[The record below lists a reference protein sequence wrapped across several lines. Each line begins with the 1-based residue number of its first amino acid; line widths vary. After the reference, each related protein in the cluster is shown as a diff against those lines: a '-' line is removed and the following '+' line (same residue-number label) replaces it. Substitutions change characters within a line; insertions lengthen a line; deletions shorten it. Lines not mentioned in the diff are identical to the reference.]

1 MIASI
6 LRVVGN
12 PCEIWKIEL
21 MAHDDEWSWM
31 MLDRS
36 TREWQEGLDKFIDTM
51 FEGTYAAETAPCPC
65 SRCRGVVY
73 KTKPQ
78 VQLDLLTKGFDDNFS
93 KEKVEAGLILNDDSD
108 LNVGQ
113 PNDASSANDLVSTL
127 IRGATCGN
135 TNKEP
140 NESAKKFFD
149 LLQEAQ

>member
-1 MIASI
+1 
-6 LRVVGN
+6 
-12 PCEIWKIEL
+12 
-21 MAHDDEWSWM
+21 
-31 MLDRS
+31 
-36 TREWQEGLDKFIDTM
+36 M
-51 FEGTYAAETAPCPC
+51 FEGTYAAKTAPCPC